1 MARSISWPCEK
12 EKKLNVLPLRKEGL
26 GKSYSVIT
34 ALFFRQHENNEKK
47 CLDNINFTVILE

>member
-34 ALFFRQHENNEKK
+34 ALFFRQHENNEK
-47 CLDNINFTVILE
+47 NV